1 MYTHIY
7 IDIDIDIY
15 IYNVYIGS
23 TGAGGS
29 RWQRRTRTSPRRTCS
44 SSRSR
49 PTRPSCPAASRCA
62 MWCRGWSHLSWTR
75 LSASA
80 RPSSSSRISLPSRS
94 YISTLWAHRPTCPSG
109 SSTFLAAA
117 SSNWSR
123 ISSASRNDA
132 FPSAQR
138 TLPSKTPQPSTDR
151 PNLPRYTWLL
161 IGARER
167 LCCLRLITK
176 ANETGHVRC
185 RSMPFVRHLLSM
197 RFSKASTVSF
207 ALL

>member
-1 MYTHIY
+1 MY
-7 IDIDIDIY
+7 IY
-15 IYNVYIGS
+15 IYVYI
-23 TGAGGS
+23 
-29 RWQRRTRTSPRRTCS
+29 P
-44 SSRSR
+44 
-49 PTRPSCPAASRCA
+49 
-62 MWCRGWSHLSWTR
+62 LS
-75 LSASA
+75 
-80 RPSSSSRISLPSRS
+80 IYICRS
-94 YISTLWAHRPTCPSG
+94 YISTLWAPRPTCPSG

-123 ISSASRNDA
+123 ISSASRSDA

-138 TLPSKTPQPSTDR
+138 TLQSKTPQPSTDR

-167 LCCLRLITK
+167 LCCLRLTTK

-185 RSMPFVRHLLSM
+185 RSLPSVRHLLSM

-207 ALL
+207 ALLWISVHGSGASLSSAQCAASLCFRRPSNNRCLTHGDSGPVRYLLGLVEVQKGPRRSSMPNAQSPKSS